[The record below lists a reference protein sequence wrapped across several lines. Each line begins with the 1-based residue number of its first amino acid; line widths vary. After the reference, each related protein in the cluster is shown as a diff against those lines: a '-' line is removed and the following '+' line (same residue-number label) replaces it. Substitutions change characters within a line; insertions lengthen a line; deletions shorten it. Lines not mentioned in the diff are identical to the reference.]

1 MSFVKNRYRLK
12 KIYPAVKP
20 GLFFVLLALLY
31 TVIFNVTLSYMEN
44 SAANSLSMVLNN
56 FLFYLIAAVL
66 KLVAF
71 YTVLYSLLSAFFY
84 FGLSGIC
91 SLFNVSPG
99 RRKHFVSVVILIF
112 VFYLLQLCRSMINYP
127 QMYIDSFYVKNSFY
141 ASFQEFLTTHAAPV
155 FFSVPQILIALLFS
169 AGAAVEF
176 YRRNRDLVKKLLKP
190 SVLRTVSAVVVL
202 ASSVFFIADYFLLN
216 RTPSD
221 RKNIII
227 IASDA
232 LRPDHFSGSGYRF
245 DTTPDIDAFI
255 RESLSASDIN
265 TVTPRTFPSWVTILT
280 SQYPQTHTIRNM
292 FPSSANRNREFVSL
306 ATILRDMGYETSVVG
321 DFAADIF
328 PRIDL
333 GFKNVITPTFNSSVM
348 LEQIL
353 LKFNIFVTPFITNRA
368 GMSIFPSIREFA
380 EFADPS
386 YVVDDILS
394 QVDSGRRAGKPFF
407 ITSFFSVTHFPFSSP
422 WPYYKRYTDPSYS
435 GPSKYLKNRMLSL
448 GKKGGGGEAT
458 DLKEAEHVRALYDGC
473 LRAFNDS
480 FAQILQHLEKR
491 GLADNTVVVLL
502 SDHGENLYEYDNG
515 MGHGEHLRG
524 HWSLRVPFAVRAKGV
539 EPRVITGTGSLV
551 DVAPTICDIMNIK
564 SPGTFEGRSILK
576 PVPRRFDA
584 YTETGLWFDTSGDYF
599 FQKKRIMYPD
609 ITGFSAIE
617 FDYNGEVCV
626 SHDYRNLTDIAKH
639 RAVKSGDFKLIYMPT
654 QHGIEYELY
663 NTKKDPDERDNIFLS
678 DRESA
683 GRLKKILFD
692 FAAEDSGAAEVNGY
706 IIPLFNEPVF

>member
-31 TVIFNVTLSYMEN
+31 TVIFNVTLSYMGN